1 MKNLKKI
8 VTMLI
13 IAAMSLSVVSCSPG
27 GGESSEGTE
36 SSASSAASSSSSAS
50 SASTIEYKEGM
61 PLTDE
66 KVELDIWTVRSTQV
80 EDLETNKLT
89 KWYEEQT
96 NVHVNWISI
105 ESTDATTA
113 FNLTLASHDYPD
125 IYARRFSTSEIMMC
139 AEDGVLMPLND
150 LIDEYAPN
158 LKQKWEENPAFV
170 DYMTAPD
177 GNVYTFFDAD
187 TGTHL
192 LAENKMF
199 VYKPWLDKLGLDIPQ
214 TTEEFKEMLIAF
226 RDQDPNGNG
235 LQDEIP
241 YMSCMGWGGS
251 SPFGYMIDPF
261 ELSTDFFREEDGTV
275 VYKRNTDG
283 FRDGLAYMRDLYA
296 EGLITEET
304 FVQDMNQLYAVVAAT
319 DESSVLVGCSS
330 GIWQGMFNDNTG
342 VNKQYDYVT
351 IPPLEGPTGLRQTAT
366 TCPDGVY
373 TFFQNDCAITNECEY
388 PEIAVQWLDYWL
400 GEEATWI
407 QYYGWEEGVDYEVLD
422 EPSVRG
428 DAQSRRMLFD
438 ANPVQNVN
446 WLNTVIPR
454 CDFYDVRFSM
464 TYDPTNIDTLLWE
477 VAQPYNDYL
486 VYTGKPLVSWSSD
499 TEMAERQSNF
509 STLFGEYTKENEVA
523 FVIGTRDLDIEWEAY
538 CQELEELG
546 LPEYLEIMQ
555 EVYNQ

>member
-105 ESTDATTA
+105 ESADATTA

-139 AEDGVLMPLND
+139 ADDGVLMPLND

-342 VNKQYDYVT
+342 VNKQYDYIT

>member
-1 MKNLKKI
+1 M
-8 VTMLI
+8 
-13 IAAMSLSVVSCSPG
+13 
-27 GGESSEGTE
+27 
-36 SSASSAASSSSSAS
+36 
-50 SASTIEYKEGM
+50 
-61 PLTDE
+61 
-66 KVELDIWTVRSTQV
+66 DIWTVRSTQV

-105 ESTDATTA
+105 ESADATTA

-342 VNKQYDYVT
+342 VNKQYDYIT

-388 PEIAVQWLDYWL
+388 PEIAVQWLDYWM

-407 QYYGWEEGVDYEVLD
+407 QYYGWEEGVDYEILD

-523 FVIGTRDLDIEWEAY
+523 FVIGTRDLDTEWEAY

>member
-8 VTMLI
+8 AIMLI
-13 IAAMSLSVVSCSPG
+13 IAAMSLSTAACSKQG
-27 GGESSEGTE
+27 DSGSESSTDTSGSE
-36 SSASSAASSSSSAS
+36 SSV
-50 SASTIEYKEGM
+50 STSGTVERKEGF
-61 PLTDE
+61 PLSDE
-66 KVELDIWTVRSTQV
+66 KVELEIWTIRSTQV

-89 KWYEEQT
+89 QWYEEQT

-105 ESTDATTA
+105 ESADATTA
-113 FNLTLASHDYPD
+113 FNLTLASHEYPD
-125 IYARRFSTSEIMMC
+125 VYARRFSTSEIMMC
-139 AEDGVLMPLND
+139 AEDGVLLPLND
-150 LIDEYAPN
+150 LIDEYGPN

-170 DYMTAPD
+170 EYMTAPD

-199 VYKPWLDKLGLDIPQ
+199 VYKPWLDKLGLDVPE
-214 TTEEFKEMLIAF
+214 TTEDFKKMLIAF

-235 LQDEIP
+235 IKDEIP
-241 YMSCMGWGGS
+241 YLSCMGWGGS

-304 FVQDMNQLYAVVAAT
+304 FVQDMTQLYAVVAAT
-319 DESSVLVGCSS
+319 DDSSVLVGCSS

-342 VNKQYDYVT
+342 VNKQYDYVA
-351 IPPLEGPTGLRQTAT
+351 IPPLKGPTGLQQTAT
-366 TCPDGVY
+366 TCPDGIY
-373 TFFQNDCAITNECEY
+373 TFFQNDCAITKECEI

-407 QYYGWEEGVDYEVLD
+407 QYYGWEEGVDYEVVD

-428 DAQSRRMLFD
+428 DEKSYRYLFSSD
-438 ANPVQNVN
+438 PVQNIN

-464 TYDPTNIDTLLWE
+464 TYDPTNIDTLLWQ

-499 TEMAERQSNF
+499 TQLAERQNNF
-509 STLFGEYTKENEVA
+509 RTLFGEYTKENEVA
-523 FVIGTRDLDIEWEAY
+523 FVIGTRDLDAEWETY
-538 CQELEELG
+538 CQELEDLG
-546 LPEYLEIMQ
+546 LKEYTEIMQ

>member
-66 KVELDIWTVRSTQV
+66 KVELGIWTIRSTQV

-105 ESTDATTA
+105 ESADATTA

-388 PEIAVQWLDYWL
+388 PEIAVQWLDYWM

-407 QYYGWEEGVDYEVLD
+407 QYYGWEEGVDYEILD

-523 FVIGTRDLDIEWEAY
+523 FVIGTRDLDTEWEAY